1 MSKDQKK
8 DKDKKRKKDEKRGRS
23 SQRESSNQRRRP
35 SRRRPT
41 AAKVKQSA
49 AKKPAIQ
56 PKSRCRNVSSK
67 QQQHLLQQNPPG
79 SDRYTPGYDRLSLDD
94 LEFCRADHRT
104 HGLPVCQV
112 GADAF
117 VGAEVEFCCYFT
129 MCMVIIRVRGTFC

>member
-41 AAKVKQSA
+41 AAK
-49 AKKPAIQ
+49 KPAIQ
-56 PKSRCRNVSSK
+56 PKSRCRNISSK
-67 QQQHLLQQNPPG
+67 HQQHLLQQNPPG
-79 SDRYTPGYDRLSLDD
+79 SDRFLPGFGRLSLDD

-117 VGAEVEFCCYFT
+117 VGAEIEHWQET
-129 MCMVIIRVRGTFC
+129 WDMR